1 VPASS
6 LPHII
11 LLYHFSVHSLAEN
24 LLRSIRKRKTLRA
37 GDRVA
42 VAVSGGSD
50 SVALLLLLLEMRAEL
65 GIVLS
70 VAHVNH
76 KLRAQESEEDAEF
89 VTRLAEKYALELHIQ
104 NAPIERL
111 PKKEQPDSDIVPGM
125 EAAARELRYAFFREL
140 AKSRKISK
148 IVTAH
153 TLDDQ
158 AETVLLRIFRGT
170 GIRGLASIHPRII
183 FEAQGQSYGEVIRPL
198 LSVRRRALQEFL
210 RDQGQDWREDSS
222 NANLRFDRNRLRQK
236 LLPLI
241 AEEFGY
247 GAIEH
252 MSDLAEIA
260 RAEEDH
266 WPLMH
271 PELMHPEL
279 GMSTDVEPKAKT
291 GNTNAKL
298 AVDPLLTLPLAA
310 QRRLLVRWLE
320 MNAPESSITFR
331 RIEDA
336 LDLARAPSDGLL
348 QLADGCNLRRVD
360 RCLLLERGTSPAA
373 GSYAY
378 ILKIPGAVS
387 IPELQETVEAL
398 EVDTASIPE
407 KIRGQLLAIERVP
420 RELLIRNW
428 RAGERYWP
436 ANTAA
441 PKKIKELLAGSHAK
455 GLAKKSWPVAEF
467 TGSGILWMRGFD
479 APAAWQAPHAARRA
493 IWIREASPGSEQA
506 MV

>member
-1 VPASS
+1 M
-6 LPHII
+6 
-11 LLYHFSVHSLAEN
+11 
-24 LLRSIRKRKTLRA
+24 RSIRKSKALRA

-42 VAVSGGSD
+42 VAVSGGAD

-89 VTRLAEKYALELHIQ
+89 VARLAEKHGLQLHIQ

-111 PKKEQPDSDIVPGM
+111 AKKNQPHSDIIPGM
-125 EAAARELRYAFFREL
+125 EAAARDLRYAFFREL
-140 AKSRKISK
+140 AKSGTISK
-148 IVTAH
+148 VVTAH

-170 GIRGLASIHPRII
+170 GIRGLAGIHPRIV
-183 FEAQGQSYGEVIRPL
+183 FEAQGNSHGELIRPL
-198 LSVRRRALQEFL
+198 LSVRRQALQEFL

-241 AEEFGY
+241 AQEFGDA
-247 GAIEH
+247 AIEH

-266 WPLMH
+266 WKSMHSQLMH
-271 PELMHPEL
+271 PELKL
-279 GMSTDVEPKAKT
+279 STEVKPTAKT
-291 GNTNAKL
+291 VKTNAKL
-298 AVDPLLTLPLAA
+298 AVDPLLVLPLAA
-310 QRRLLVRWLE
+310 QRRLLMRWLE
-320 MNAPESSITFR
+320 ANAPQMSISFR
-331 RIEDA
+331 RIGEA
-336 LDLARAPSDGLL
+336 LELAGAPSDGRL
-348 QLADGCNLRRVD
+348 QLANGCNLRRVD
-360 RCLLLERGTSPAA
+360 RCLSLEHGTPPPAA
-373 GSYAY
+373 SYGY
-378 ILKIPGAVS
+378 ILKIPGVVS
-387 IPELQETVEAL
+387 IPELQATVEAL

-407 KIRGQLLAIERVP
+407 KIRGQLLDIERVKK
-420 RELLIRNW
+420 ELLIRNW

-436 ANTAA
+436 ANTAG
-441 PKKIKELLAGSHAK
+441 PKKIKELLTDSHAK
-455 GLAKKSWPVAEF
+455 GLAKKLWPVAEF

-479 APAAWQAPHAARRA
+479 APAAWQAPYDARRA
-493 IWIREASPGSEQA
+493 IWIREVSAVDEHP